1 MKAVKEKQKVE
12 TPVWLF
18 IGIAI
23 VIIYLALALTLA
35 VKGPSVGLSGP
46 GLIIAELSLLSVF
59 LVLLLFVKLIEGA
72 VLWTASLKAIRWF
85 RRYDEN
91 KESQSRVGR
100 AGIATDEISKRMQSL
115 RDALRDRYGMRWR
128 YKARWLLVNG
138 DHSLVERLVPGLP
151 ATGWH
156 LVDDALLLSGSQSD
170 GQPDINWLNGLRKL
184 RGRRAIDAI
193 VEVTNTQDLIDNPF
207 DAETVG
213 QRLTR
218 HARVLRWAA
227 PTYLVNLTECE
238 GSVFKHDESVGHV
251 WTSVP
256 ADKEYIESTLA
267 RLAGDLSDLGVARLS
282 LDPYDGVVAELAQ
295 RLEELRAAL
304 SDLAVRVGS
313 PQIWRTAIHGLLFAA
328 IPYARESEGGE
339 QRKQAWTESS
349 RAALFNHAVW
359 KDIAAHSRKLYGR
372 RVGFSWSTTAAWA
385 ATAIVAVWLL
395 GSMISFA
402 SNRSAMQEAA
412 SALIEASSTQ
422 DPTHSLL
429 ALDALDKQLDTLET
443 HRAEGAPWH
452 LRFGLNHDAAL
463 YDALWPAYEK
473 AASRVL
479 IAPIQAKLE
488 ERLRQLASLSD
499 AEIASGGNA
508 QVQAAYDTLK
518 TYLMLAHPE
527 HADASFLSAH
537 MLATN
542 APARPSNAS
551 VTPGTW
557 EDTRQ
562 HAIAFYASHL
572 KRDSAAAITPDVALV
587 AAARQTIIGVRG
599 IQNSTD
605 AIYQQIIDE
614 TKPKYPPVTLATLL
628 GDHPSRGL
636 FNTTATVPGVF
647 TRAAWDE
654 RIPKAIDEASEQRTV
669 TGDWVLSDAKLDNT
683 APSTLKAELRQRYFN
698 DYTRA
703 WALFLNSIRWQS
715 ASSLS
720 GTVDQLTLLGDPQR
734 SPLVALMNAIVYQA
748 SAGASTQSLSD
759 NLIAKAQQWAGKDE
773 KDPSKQAQPQLAPLA
788 VAFGPI
794 LRLTGADLT
803 APAPANAK
811 SPTQSAA
818 LGELSLPRYLERVT
832 AMRLKTQQMMASADP
847 DAMSRAA
854 AQAVLQGKT
863 SDIADSR
870 DYASRLA
877 ASLGEQWSGF
887 GRLFEAPLEQ
897 TWQVVV
903 QPASSSLNE
912 IWRTSILADWNR
924 AFGGRYPFADSD
936 NDASLP
942 DMARFMRMDNGVI
955 AQFVAT
961 ELAGVVKR
969 QGDQWVAAQGSDQG
983 TLTLD
988 PAFLAALNKL
998 TRVSTALF
1006 PSGDARVRFEL
1017 RGAPTPGITDM
1028 KLVSSGQQLH
1038 YFNQMEQWVPF
1049 EWPGQALDNDA
1060 QLQWETEEGGLRSTM
1075 YAQGRFALI
1084 RLMER
1089 AKVSQQDNA
1098 RYVLSWTP
1106 DQGVGPA
1113 LSVQLRAES
1122 GAGPLDVLALRH
1134 FTLPTHIFM
1143 TKSVAER
1150 GSGPNPPPL
1159 PPGAFSAAQKVGV
1172 PLPGGR

>member
-1 MKAVKEKQKVE
+1 MKAVKENQTE
-12 TPVWLF
+12 QAPLWLF

-23 VIIYLALALTLA
+23 VIIYVTLALSVA
-35 VKGPSVGLSGP
+35 VKGPSVGLSGSW
-46 GLIIAELSLLSVF
+46 LIIAELSLLSLC
-59 LVLLLFVKLIEGA
+59 LVLLLFVKFIEGA
-72 VLWTASLKAIRWF
+72 VLWIASLKATRWF

-91 KESQSRVGR
+91 NPSQLRARPGGSESYALLER
-100 AGIATDEISKRMQSL
+100 TQSL
-115 RDALRDRYGMRWR
+115 RDALRERYGLRWR
-128 YKARWLLVNG
+128 YRARWLLVSG
-138 DHSLVERLVPGLP
+138 EHSPIERLVPGLS
-151 ATGWH
+151 ASGWQ
-156 LVDDALLLSGSQSD
+156 LVNDVLLISGSQSD
-170 GQPDINWLNGLRKL
+170 GQPGANWLNELRKL
-184 RGRRAIDAI
+184 RRRRAIDAI
-193 VEVTNTQDLIDNPF
+193 VVVTHAEDSSNKPF

-213 QRLTR
+213 QRIAR

-227 PTYLVNLTECE
+227 PAYFVNVKECT
-238 GSVFKHDESVGHV
+238 GALSRHDETVGHL
-251 WTSVP
+251 WSSVP
-256 ADKEYIESTLA
+256 SDKKHIDSTLA
-267 RLAGDLSDLGVARLS
+267 RLAGDLSDIGVARIS
-282 LDPYDGVVAELAQ
+282 FDPYDRIAAELAQ
-295 RLEELRAAL
+295 QIEQLRAAL
-304 SDLAVRVGS
+304 SDLIVRVGS
-313 PQIWRTAIHGLLFAA
+313 SRIWRTAVHGLLFAA
-328 IPYARESEGGE
+328 IPYA
-339 QRKQAWTESS
+339 QQTEDDEKSDEARS
-349 RAALFNHAVW
+349 DPPRAVVSNHALW
-359 KDIAAHSRKLYGR
+359 NTIAAHSHKVYGR

-385 ATAIVAVWLL
+385 TIAAAAIWLL
-395 GSMISFA
+395 GSMISGAANRTAMHDA
-402 SNRSAMQEAA
+402 SSMLSTAA
-412 SALIEASSTQ
+412 STQ
-422 DPTHSLL
+422 DPTQALL
-429 ALDALDKQLDTLET
+429 ALDALDKQLDTLEV
-443 HRAEGAPWH
+443 HRKEGAPLH
-452 LRFGLNHDAAL
+452 TRFGLNHDAGL
-463 YDALWPAYEK
+463 YDALWPAYQK
-473 AASRVL
+473 AASRTL
-479 IAPIQAKLE
+479 IEPIKAKLE
-488 ERLRQLASLSD
+488 ARLQQLASLSD
-499 AEIASGGNA
+499 AEIASGGNT

-527 HADASFLSAH
+527 HADVAFLNAQL
-537 MLATN
+537 LATN
-542 APARPSNAS
+542 APARPRNAS
-551 VTPGTW
+551 VTQGTW
-557 EDTRQ
+557 EDVRE

-572 KRDSAAAITPDVALV
+572 KRSATAAISPDAALV
-587 AAARQTIIGVRG
+587 ASARQTIIGVRG
-599 IQNSTD
+599 LQNSTD

-614 TKPKYPPVTLATLL
+614 AKPKYPPLTLATLL

-669 TGDWVLSDAKLDNT
+669 TGDWVLSDAKTDNT
-683 APSTLKAELRQRYFN
+683 APSTLKAELRQRYFD
-698 DYTRA
+698 DYARA
-703 WALFLNSIRWQS
+703 WAQFLNSIRWQN

-734 SPLVALMNAIVYQA
+734 SPIVALMNAIVFQA

-759 NLIAKAQQWAGKDE
+759 NLIAKAQQWAGRDE

-788 VAFGPI
+788 TAFGPI
-794 LRLTGADLT
+794 LRLTGTDLSF
-803 APAPANAK
+803 AAPANPKA
-811 SPTQSAA
+811 AA

-924 AFGGRYPFADSD
+924 TFDGRYPFADSD

-942 DMARFMRMDNGVI
+942 DMANFMRMNNGVI
-955 AQFVAT
+955 AQFVT
-961 ELAGVVKR
+961 SQLAGVIER
-969 QGDQWVAAQGSDQG
+969 QGNQWVAAQGADHG
-983 TLTLD
+983 GLTLD

-998 TRVSTALF
+998 TRVSAVLF

-1017 RGAPTPGITDM
+1017 RGVPTPGITDM

-1049 EWPGQALDNDA
+1049 EWPGQALDNNA

-1075 YAQGRFALI
+1075 YSQGRFALI

-1089 AKVSQQDNA
+1089 AKISQQDSA
-1098 RYVLSWTP
+1098 RYVLSWMP
-1106 DQGVGPA
+1106 EQGAGPA

-1122 GAGPLDVLALRH
+1122 GAGPLDALALRH
-1134 FTLPTHIFM
+1134 FTLPSRIFV
-1143 TKSVAER
+1143 TRTAAEKST
-1150 GSGPNPPPL
+1150 GPNPPPL
-1159 PPGAFSAAQKVGV
+1159 PAGALAAAQKVGV
-1172 PLPGGR
+1172 PLPEAK